1 MTLNGLDFLFDT
13 AMSFVETQS
22 RFLYKEIRDNPK
34 YVKEF
39 SQGKIPAELG
49 RKAKKSVMVQLGKE
63 LQSDAFKSI
72 AKNAM
77 GAGIDM
83 LIERTVTKN
92 KKETSQKA
100 RSLLNEIIPVAMD
113 AALLDYSNRK
123 EIVQNKS
130 KVINT
135 ALKLVSEY
143 FDYEQTLFS
152 NGVAKMLLMSELSKR
167 TSKI

>member
-1 MTLNGLDFLFDT
+1 M
-13 AMSFVETQS
+13 
-22 RFLYKEIRDNPK
+22 RDSPK

-49 RKAKKSVMVQLGKE
+49 RKAKKSVMSQLGKE
-63 LQSDAFKSI
+63 LQSDAFKSV
-72 AKNAM
+72 AKNAI

-100 RSLLNEIIPVAMD
+100 RALLNEIIPVAMD
-113 AALLDYSNRK
+113 AALLDYTNKKDVIKNRK
-123 EIVQNKS
+123 

-135 ALKLVSEY
+135 ALKSVSEY
-143 FDYEQTLFS
+143 FDYEQMLFS
-152 NGVAKMLLMSELSKR
+152 NGVAKMRLMSELSKR
-167 TSKI
+167 ISRN